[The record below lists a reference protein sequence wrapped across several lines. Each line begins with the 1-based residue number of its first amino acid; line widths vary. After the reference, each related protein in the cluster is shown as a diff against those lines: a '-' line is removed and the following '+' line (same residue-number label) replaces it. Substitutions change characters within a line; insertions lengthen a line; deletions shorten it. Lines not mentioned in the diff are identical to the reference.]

1 MHTPKIAR
9 ANQAAV
15 WAAQI
20 IMVPLHQPF
29 TSVKSGKSYSRRL
42 QKSNNTLHKATV
54 VREKKTKAAT
64 LKLNEKIN

>member
-1 MHTPKIAR
+1 
-9 ANQAAV
+9 
-15 WAAQI
+15 
-20 IMVPLHQPF
+20 MVPLHQPF
-29 TSVKSGKSYSRRL
+29 TSVKSGKSYNRRL